1 MLNKMELTRPLLSHG
16 TGSLDAGNEGRA
28 ARDLLGLLES
38 LGNELEVVDN
48 VDVLG
53 ALGLALAALKAFAG
67 FPVVLGYQVII
78 ELAVTLLVGKLLQGV
93 VQAKVLGYGNLL
105 GTPLR
110 TVVAGRT
117 LDGNGVADDFGR
129 LGEDGLLLVV
139 KGLEIL
145 HIAGIILH
153 LFHVAHATEHR
164 QHTRQ

>member
-1 MLNKMELTRPLLSHG
+1 MLSHG

-93 VQAKVLGYGNLL
+93 VQTEVLGDSNLL
-105 GTPLR
+105 RASLGA
-110 TVVAGRT
+110 VVTSSAMDGDSVTRHPESRLCLPAARPQLSQGALELHDAGRSSQ
-117 LDGNGVADDFGR
+117 A
-129 LGEDGLLLVV
+129 
-139 KGLEIL
+139 
-145 HIAGIILH
+145 
-153 LFHVAHATEHR
+153 AHC
-164 QHTRQ
+164 